1 MHHSAPRPGRGLTQN
16 AASATARPGGATH
29 ARRGGTF
36 VSLANR
42 DFRYLLAG
50 TMGVQVGSWSQ
61 TIGQGWLVHV
71 LTHSAFQL
79 GLISFIRGVAMLAAS
94 PAGGLLSDLLDRRR
108 VVIAGTLLAALN
120 ALVLTALV
128 ATGHIAVWHLYTL
141 AAIDGALNAVNQP
154 ARQALVYDVVGKEDL
169 TNAVALSSVG
179 SNLMRI
185 IGPSLGGALIGT
197 VGIASCFLFQ
207 GLCYTLSAGV
217 TLFIRPIDPVRQ
229 RAASLL
235 ESLLGGFSYAMQHRV
250 VLLLLFVAAVPSL
263 LVYPYVGFVPVF
275 ASDVLHVGPFQYG
288 VLMTAVG
295 VGSIPGALMAA
306 NMADPRGKGWLLLAT
321 SAAYMTMVAAFACS
335 PWFLLAFACLVAA
348 GVANS
353 VQNTLNNTLIQL
365 AVSDAYRGRVS
376 ALYFMTSGLTPFGS
390 LAMGTAIAALG
401 PQPAVAAFALSAAA
415 VIAAL
420 SVVSSHLRRL

>member
-1 MHHSAPRPGRGLTQN
+1 MGVYGPMRQPAHTPAYRGIPQRGT
-16 AASATARPGGATH
+16 ATRT
-29 ARRGGTF
+29 RRGGTF

-108 VVIAGTLLAALN
+108 VVITGTLLAAAN
-120 ALVLTALV
+120 ALTLTALV
-128 ATGHIAVWHLYTL
+128 ATGHVAVWHLYVL

-169 TNAVALSSVG
+169 TNAVALSAVG

-197 VGIASCFLFQ
+197 AGIASCFLFQ
-207 GLCYTLSAGV
+207 GLCYALSAAV
-217 TLFIRPIDPVRQ
+217 TLFIRPVDAARQ
-229 RAASLL
+229 TASLL
-235 ESLLGGFSYAMQHRV
+235 ESLLGGFTYALHHRA
-250 VLLLLFVAAVPSL
+250 VLLLLLVAAVPSL

-321 SAAYMTMVAAFACS
+321 SAGYMTMVAAFACS

-353 VQNTLNNTLIQL
+353 IQNTLNNTLIQL

-415 VIAAL
+415 VVAGL
-420 SVVSSHLRRL
+420 SLASPRLRRL

>member
-1 MHHSAPRPGRGLTQN
+1 MRQSAHTPAYRGIPQRG
-16 AASATARPGGATH
+16 AATRT
-29 ARRGGTF
+29 RRGGTF

-71 LTHSAFQL
+71 LTRSAFQL
-79 GLISFIRGVAMLAAS
+79 GLIAFIRGVAMLVAS

-108 VVIAGTLLAALN
+108 VVIAGTLLAAAN
-120 ALVLTALV
+120 ALTLTVLV
-128 ATGHIAVWHLYTL
+128 ATGHVAVWHLYVL

-169 TNAVALSSVG
+169 TNAVALSAVG

-197 VGIASCFLFQ
+197 AGIASCFLFQ
-207 GLCYTLSAGV
+207 GLCYALSAAV
-217 TLFIRPIDPVRQ
+217 TLFIRPVDAERRPT
-229 RAASLL
+229 ASLL
-235 ESLLGGFSYAMQHRV
+235 ESLLGGFAYALHHRA
-250 VLLLLFVAAVPSL
+250 VLLLLLVAAVPSL

-306 NMADPRGKGWLLLAT
+306 NMADPRGKGWLLLTT
-321 SAAYMTMVAAFACS
+321 SAGYMAMVAAFACS

-348 GVANS
+348 GVANAI
-353 VQNTLNNTLIQL
+353 QNTLNNTLIQL

-390 LAMGTAIAALG
+390 LAMGTAITALG

-415 VIAAL
+415 VIAGL
-420 SVVSSHLRRL
+420 SVTSPRLRRL

>member
-1 MHHSAPRPGRGLTQN
+1 MRQPAHTPTYRGIPQRG
-16 AASATARPGGATH
+16 AATRT
-29 ARRGGTF
+29 RRGGTF

-50 TMGVQVGSWSQ
+50 TMGVQVGTWSQ
-61 TIGQGWLVHV
+61 TIGQGWLVHI

-79 GLISFIRGVAMLAAS
+79 GLIAFIRGVAMLAAS

-108 VVIAGTLLAALN
+108 VVIAGTVLAAIN
-120 ALVLTALV
+120 ALTLTALV
-128 ATGHIAVWHLYTL
+128 ATGHVAVWHLYIL

-197 VGIASCFLFQ
+197 AGIASCFLFQ
-207 GLCYTLSAGV
+207 GLCYVLSAAV
-217 TLFIRPIDPVRQ
+217 TLFIRPVNGARRQ
-229 RAASLL
+229 AASLV
-235 ESLLGGFSYAMQHRV
+235 ESLLGGFTYALHHRT
-250 VLLLLFVAAVPSL
+250 VLLLLLVAAVPSL

-275 ASDVLHVGPFQYG
+275 ASEVLHVGPFQYG

-353 VQNTLNNTLIQL
+353 IQNTLNNTLIQL

-376 ALYFMTSGLTPFGS
+376 ALYFMTGGLTPFGS
-390 LAMGTAIAALG
+390 LAMGTAITTLG
-401 PQPAVAAFALSAAA
+401 PQPAVAAFALTAAA

-420 SVVSSHLRRL
+420 SATSPRLRRL

>member
-1 MHHSAPRPGRGLTQN
+1 MHHPAPRPGRGLTQN
-16 AASATARPGGATH
+16 AASATARPGGASR

-36 VSLANR
+36 ASLANR

-79 GLISFIRGVAMLAAS
+79 GLISFIRGMAMLATS

-108 VVIAGTLLAALN
+108 VVIAGTLLAAFN

-128 ATGHIAVWHLYTL
+128 ASGQVAVWHLYAL
-141 AAIDGALNAVNQP
+141 AAIDGAVNAVNQP
-154 ARQALVYDVVGKEDL
+154 ARQALVYDVVGKDDL

-207 GLCYTLSAGV
+207 GLCYTLSAVV
-217 TLFIRPIDPVRQ
+217 TLFIRPIDPLRQ

-376 ALYFMTSGLTPFGS
+376 ALYFMTGGLTPFGS
-390 LAMGTAIAALG
+390 LAMGAAIAALG

-420 SVVSSHLRRL
+420 SVASSHLRRL